1 MRMTQRARRGGIG
14 GGPALVVVVVGVAV
28 GAAALAPAVSAPA
41 PAVAVAA
48 SYADVVRQVLPSVV
62 LIRTA
67 DGPASGVLPARSTN
81 IATNPTV
88 TPATTPPP
96 RSAPA

>member
-1 MRMTQRARRGGIG
+1 MRMTQRARRAGIAA
-14 GGPALVVVVVGVAV
+14 GPALVVVVVGVAV

-67 DGPASGVLPARSTN
+67 DGLGSGVVLDRSSN
-81 IATNPTV
+81 IVPNAHV
-88 TPATTPPP
+88 TPGSTSPS
-96 RSAPA
+96 RSRA